1 MSPNLQSEGILPPLD
16 SSVLPEGIR
25 SSYTMANGLRVHYL
39 EAGYQT
45 PNRPCVVLLHGF
57 PELAYSWRY
66 NMLPLAE
73 QGFHV
78 IAPDQRGYGRTTGW
92 AQGYDIDLT
101 SFGILNLVT
110 DVVDLV
116 TALGYRQ
123 VHAIVG
129 HDAGV
134 QVAAIA
140 ALIRPDIFRSAILM
154 SAPNPGAPARIPGQ
168 QGRVTPF
175 DQDPI
180 HAALGALLR
189 PRKHYQVYYSTREAN
204 HDLCAAPQGLHDFM
218 RAYFH
223 YKSADWKDNQPF
235 PLKAWT
241 AEEASKMPTY
251 YIMERDL
258 DMPACVAPFMPTP
271 EEISACT
278 WMSEAE
284 LGVYTQEFE
293 RTGFQGGLNWY
304 RCGSNGL
311 NAQEIMLFAGKTIDV
326 PTWFVAGKNDWCP
339 YQIPGYLDAMAQ
351 QATSDFRGCFF
362 IDGAG
367 HWVQQ
372 EQPDKTNELLLRF
385 LNL

>member
-1 MSPNLQSEGILPPLD
+1 MTPNMQSEGILPPLD

-25 SSYTMANGLRVHYL
+25 SSYTLANGLRIHYL

-66 NMLPLAE
+66 NMLSLAA

-92 AQGYDIDLT
+92 AKGYDIDLT

-116 TALGYRQ
+116 TALGYRR

-134 QVAAIA
+134 QVAAMA

-180 HAALGALLR
+180 HAALDALPR

-204 HDLCAAPQGLHDFM
+204 QDLCDAPQGLHNFM

-223 YKSADWKDNQPF
+223 YKSADWKGNQPF

-284 LGVYTQEFE
+284 LEVYTQEFE

-339 YQIPGYLDAMAQ
+339 YQIPGYLDTMAQ
-351 QATSDFRGCFF
+351 QAASDFRGCFF
-362 IDGAG
+362 VDGAG

>member
-1 MSPNLQSEGILPPLD
+1 MNPNLQSEGILPPLD
-16 SSVLPEGIR
+16 SSVLPDGIR
-25 SSYTMANGLRVHYL
+25 SSYTMANGLRIHYL

-45 PNRPCVVLLHGF
+45 PTRPCVVLLHGF

-116 TALGYRQ
+116 TALGYRR

-134 QVAAIA
+134 QVAAMA

-180 HAALGALLR
+180 HAALSALPR

-204 HDLCAAPQGLHDFM
+204 QDLCTAPQGLHDFM

-223 YKSADWKDNQPF
+223 YKSADWKGNQPF

-284 LGVYTQEFE
+284 LAVYTQEFE

-311 NAQEIMLFAGKTIDV
+311 NAQEIMLFAGKTIVV

-339 YQIPGYLDAMAQ
+339 HQIPGYLDTMAQ

>member
-25 SSYTMANGLRVHYL
+25 SSYTTANGLRVHYL

-116 TALGYRQ
+116 TALGYRR

-180 HAALGALLR
+180 HAALGALPR

-204 HDLCAAPQGLHDFM
+204 QDLCTAPQGLHDFM

-284 LGVYTQEFE
+284 LGVYTQEFA

>member
-180 HAALGALLR
+180 HAALGALPR